1 MKHSVVI
8 GGAGFVGSWVVDE
21 ILKDFNARVT
31 IIDNL
36 ISSESWNISKDPRVN
51 FINGSASRM
60 ETLMSVEGKVDYV
73 FQLACFHGNQSSI
86 ALPFE
91 DFENGLKT
99 TLVTLEWVKQYHPV
113 AKVIYSGAGCAVAEK
128 TWNDPDPVL
137 EIDTVNLQHDS
148 PYSISKISGE
158 MYCKYYVAQHGLD
171 VVRVRFQNVY
181 GPREILGA
189 GIWRGTENT
198 VWRNVIPTFIY
209 KALIGEGLNVYGS
222 GNATRDF
229 IHVKDVARGIVMA
242 LDKGTAG
249 QVYNLASGQETNIKY
264 LAEIIINLTKSPS
277 RINIALARK
286 WDSSGRRVG
295 NTEKSKGALGFEA
308 RIELVTGIIETIE
321 WTSSYKTAIE
331 VAIKKHES
339 YMTFGEKYN

>member
-21 ILKDFNARVT
+21 ILKDPNARVT
-31 IIDNL
+31 IVDNL
-36 ISSESWNISKDPRVN
+36 ISSERWNISNNPRVY
-51 FINGSASRM
+51 FINGSAAQI
-60 ETLMSVEGKVDYV
+60 ETLMSIKGKVDEVY
-73 FQLACFHGNQSSI
+73 QLACFHGNQSSI

-99 TLVTLEWVKQYHPV
+99 TLVSLEWVKRYHSD
-113 AKVIYSGAGCAVAEK
+113 AKVVYSGAGCAVAEK

-148 PYSISKISGE
+148 PYSISKITGE

-189 GIWRGTENT
+189 GIWRGTEHT
-198 VWRNVIPTFIY
+198 IWRNVIPTFIF
-209 KALIGEGLNVYGS
+209 KALTGEILHVYGGGKS
-222 GNATRDF
+222 TRDF
-229 IHVKDVARGIVMA
+229 IYVKDIVRGIILA
-242 LDKGTAG
+242 SKFGIKG

-264 LAEIIINLTKSPS
+264 LAETIIDLTNSSS
-277 RINIALARK
+277 RINISPARE
-286 WDSSGRRVG
+286 WDRSGRRVG
-295 NTEKSKGALGFEA
+295 NPEKSKNILGFESN
-308 RIELVTGIIETIE
+308 IELLTGIIETIE
-321 WTSSYKTAIE
+321 WTTSNTQ
-331 VAIKKHES
+331 AIKSAIHQHDTS
-339 YMTFGEKYN
+339 LTFKEK